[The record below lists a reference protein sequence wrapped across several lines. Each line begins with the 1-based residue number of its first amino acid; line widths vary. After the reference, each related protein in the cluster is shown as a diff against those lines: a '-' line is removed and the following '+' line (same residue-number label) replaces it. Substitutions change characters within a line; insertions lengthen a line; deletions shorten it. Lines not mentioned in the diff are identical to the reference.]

1 VDVEAGLGVGLG
13 RDMVGVIV
21 IDGIRVLV
29 MDLGEVDSLEK
40 YFITDVEGG
49 FDLRGGTKV
58 AHANMASSTGNQK
71 KRRILEVICEYK
83 Y

>member
-1 VDVEAGLGVGLG
+1 
-13 RDMVGVIV
+13 
-21 IDGIRVLV
+21 

-40 YFITDVEGG
+40 YFIADVEGG